1 MSNNRDFARKRARD
15 RYSEPTEE
23 VIAMMT
29 NTTTM
34 TDEQFGAY
42 REVMKTF
49 YSSWFIFK
57 EVRPVTAHLLEE
69 LFGDRAK
76 EYMPEINKHFTEQM
90 AIDMVKYVNNS
101 PAKAVK
107 DPKLQRISL
116 LARSYTEEE

>member
-23 VIAMMT
+23 IIGMMT

-57 EVRPVTAHLLEE
+57 EVRPVTAHLLEQ

-76 EYMPEINKHFTEQM
+76 EYMPEINKDFTEQI
-90 AIDMVKYVNNS
+90 AIDMVKYVNNL
-101 PAKAVK
+101 PAKPVK